1 MGNKIH
7 PIGFRLGPLYTWTS
21 RWFSNKKNY
30 RETLGE
36 DVRIRKA
43 LMAKLKTAGVARVEI
58 ERSINKIGI
67 VVHVSRPG
75 VVIGRGGQGMEDLKK
90 YLTKDLLKM
99 KGDEKSAPKVDL
111 KVEPVKEPTLDAYL
125 VAVNIADQLG
135 RRLPAKRVLRQSVEK
150 TMLAGAK
157 GVKIR
162 LGGRINGAEIARVEK
177 RSDGMVPLSSIKER
191 IDFAA
196 VPAYTRSGYI
206 GVKVWICLKPDAE
219 QGKSSM
225 QASAQMAQV
234 SQTTSMQQPLNNQ
247 GSN

>member
-30 RETLGE
+30 RLTLGE
-36 DVRIRKA
+36 DVKIRKA
-43 LMAKLKTAGVARVEI
+43 LMTKLKTAGVARVEI
-58 ERSINKIGI
+58 ERSINKISI

-90 YLTKDLLKM
+90 YLTNDLLKF
-99 KGDEKSAPKVDL
+99 KSDDKAAPKVDL
-111 KVEPVKEPTLDAYL
+111 KVEPVKEPNLDAYL

-135 RRLPAKRVLRQSVEK
+135 RRLPAKRVIRQVVEK
-150 TMLAGAK
+150 TMASGAK
-157 GVKIR
+157 GIKVR

-196 VPAYTRSGYI
+196 VPAYTRSGYV
-206 GVKVWICLKPDAE
+206 GVKVWICLKPEATE
-219 QGKSSM
+219 SM
-225 QASAQMAQV
+225 NSGSNSPKVIPQQMQK
-234 SQTTSMQQPLNNQ
+234 PLDNQ
-247 GSN
+247 GAN